1 MARNCQ
7 SGGEYTTGPPC
18 GLADTGDVLAAHRDV
33 LAAHRRRERRRER
46 PAKGGTAM
54 SDTQQRRSS
63 TADGPYDVPVR
74 REPTAWVGFVLFG
87 GIMLVMMGSIE
98 VIQGFVALFKDDYYM
113 VTRSG
118 LVLSWD
124 YSAWGW
130 THLLIGLIAVGTG
143 IGVMLGQMW
152 ARVVGIIIAIIS
164 ALANLAFIAAYP
176 IWATIVIATDVLV
189 IYALAVHG
197 SEVRDR

>member
-1 MARNCQ
+1 
-7 SGGEYTTGPPC
+7 
-18 GLADTGDVLAAHRDV
+18 
-33 LAAHRRRERRRER
+33 
-46 PAKGGTAM
+46 M

-63 TADGPYDVPVR
+63 TAEPYDVPVR

-118 LVLSWD
+118 LVLTWD
-124 YSAWGW
+124 YSVWGW
-130 THLLIGLIAVGTG
+130 THLIIGLIAVGTG

-152 ARVVGIIIAIIS
+152 ARVVGIIIAVIS

-189 IYALAVHG
+189 IYALAAHG